1 MIRGVLFDLD
11 GTLVNTLDDIACAMN
26 RALRLHGLKEYA
38 VKDYCYMVGNGA
50 RVLTDRAVGSRKE
63 LAADVLKDYQ
73 AYYET
78 HNQVVSAPY
87 SGIPELL
94 EALREQGLLC
104 MVLSNKPDADTR
116 HVISHYFGD
125 GLFTLVRGQK
135 EGVPLKPDPAA
146 ALAEAA
152 EAGLKPE
159 EILYLGD
166 TSVDVTCARRAGM
179 HAVGVTWGFR
189 ERQEL
194 EEAGAEYIIDRSEVT
209 FRLIATIL

>member
-11 GTLVNTLDDIACAMN
+11 GTLVNKLDDIASAMN

-38 VKDYCYMVGNGA
+38 VKEYCYLVGNGA
-50 RVLTDRAVGSRKE
+50 RVLTDRAVGSRKD
-63 LAADVLKDYQ
+63 LAEAVLKDYQ

-78 HNQVVSAPY
+78 HNQIVSAPY

-94 EALREQGLLC
+94 RALRDQGMIC

-125 GLFTLVRGQK
+125 GLFALVNGQK
-135 EGVPLKPDPAA
+135 AGVPLKPDPTA
-146 ALAEAA
+146 ALAAA
-152 EAGLKPE
+152 REAGLSPD

-189 ERQEL
+189 ERKEL
-194 EEAGAEYIIDRSEVT
+194 EEAGAEFIIDRPEET
-209 FRLIATIL
+209 LQLIATIL